1 MIENLEEIKARA
13 DILTVVENFIPLQ
26 KINSLYKA
34 NCPFHDEKTPSFVL
48 NVRHNYFYCFGCNEK
63 GDVFS
68 FVQKYKHLD
77 FTEAVKEVARICN
90 IEVKEGGKAL
100 KRADYTELYE
110 KINSFLKSSLKANKN
125 ALDELYKRG
134 LNDDDIVKFELGFL
148 DDLASLLKLLNKDE
162 LKKLCELGFLGQR
175 KQNNAFYSVFSNRF
189 TFALR
194 DTSYKIIGF
203 SSRKASFIKCLNE
216 EAKYLNS
223 KESFLFK
230 KQEFLYN
237 LVNAKTSILK
247 EKEVLIVEGFF
258 DVFACVKF
266 AFKNCVATCGTALTL
281 SHLAAL
287 KKLGDD
293 INYILFFDKD
303 NAGENA
309 NLKALKMFFKEGIFK
324 LKVRVL
330 KAKCKDLGDLL
341 LKKEINAE
349 NIKDFFHDY
358 TGLEYYIKL
367 NLLRANKDSTK
378 ENALFKEVKEL
389 INSQNFFLRSEL
401 IKEACLYFKCESH
414 LFNINENLNKNKP
427 LFSLEKSILKAC
439 MSDEKCAFLA
449 KEYLHKDDFK
459 ELREDFVKFSTE
471 NILTQKAK
479 ELLLDENILKPDE
492 KLFKQA
498 LKALKKASL
507 NEELKKAKLSFN
519 VNLIVELKERL
530 KAIDTA

>member
-1 MIENLEEIKARA
+1 MIENVEEIKQKA
-13 DILTVVENFIPLQ
+13 DILTVVENFMPLQ
-26 KINSLYKA
+26 KHNGLFKGL
-34 NCPFHDEKTPSFVL
+34 CPFHTEKTPSFTL
-48 NVRHNYFYCFGCNEK
+48 NVKYNYFYCFGCNEK

-90 IEVKEGGKAL
+90 IYIKESEKYL
-100 KRADYTELYE
+100 KKSFYTDVYL
-110 KINSFLKSSLKANKN
+110 KINDFLKASLKQNTQ

-134 LNDDDIVKFELGFL
+134 LNDEDIEKFEIGFL
-148 DDLASLLKLLNKDE
+148 KDLSPLLSILSKDE
-162 LKKLCELGFLGQR
+162 IKKLCELGFLGQR
-175 KQNNAFYSVFSNRF
+175 KLNNAFYSVFSNRF

-330 KAKCKDLGDLL
+330 KTRCKDLGDLL

-367 NLLRANKDSTK
+367 NLLRANKDSRK
-378 ENALFKEVKEL
+378 ENELFKEVKEL

-414 LFNINENLNKNKP
+414 LFNINENLNKTKP
-427 LFSLEKSILKAC
+427 VLSLEKSILKGIV
-439 MSDEKCAFLA
+439 DNEKFAFLA
-449 KEYLHKDDFK
+449 KEYLHKEDFK
-459 ELREDFVKFSTE
+459 EFSKDFQGYLNDK
-471 NILTQKAK
+471 ILSQNLQAI
-479 ELLLDENILKPDE
+479 LLDESILTPDE
-492 KLFKQA
+492 SLFKEC
-498 LKALKKASL
+498 LKSLKKASL
-507 NEELKKAKLSFN
+507 NEELKKAKMSFN
-519 VNLIVELKERL
+519 FSLIVELKQKL
-530 KAIDTA
+530 KSLV